1 MGVVY
6 LSLAFICILVLSI
19 NFIINIRNF
28 YVHSF
33 VERRKGETEKKR
45 EREREGEYHPSF
57 FPSSSEQILSC
68 SIMSP
73 RTEIFYTKLHVFSP
87 TQTSPNQLIFLGA
100 ILKLK
105 ISFLPGCTASSSLTR
120 IPPTVSIAAIVTSPM
135 M

>member
-1 MGVVY
+1 M
-6 LSLAFICILVLSI
+6 FIRLW
-19 NFIINIRNF
+19 RGGGG
-28 YVHSF
+28 
-33 VERRKGETEKKR
+33 GEKQKKKR
-45 EREREGEYHPSF
+45 EREEGEYYPSF
-57 FPSSSEQILSC
+57 PLSSSEHILSC

-73 RTEIFYTKLHVFSP
+73 RTEIVYIKLHVFSP